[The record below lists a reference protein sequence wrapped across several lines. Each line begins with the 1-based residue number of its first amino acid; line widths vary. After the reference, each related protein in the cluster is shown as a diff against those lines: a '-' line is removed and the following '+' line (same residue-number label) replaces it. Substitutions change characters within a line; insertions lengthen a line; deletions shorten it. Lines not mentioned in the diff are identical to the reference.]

1 MKHLIYSLFASA
13 LLFSQSTSAQEVSR
27 AEFEALL
34 KRVQMLEQKLVEA
47 QSVSVD
53 EIAAETAI
61 RNTAT
66 TSDATA
72 EKSGI
77 IDRVISVMQS
87 REENVS
93 YPWMDA
99 QKWAQIKQG
108 MPVEAVLEILGKP
121 TLNEPSLHKRI
132 DYVFTYEGRRVATKK
147 RVEGKVRFY
156 KDRVANIELPE
167 L

>member
-1 MKHLIYSLFASA
+1 MKHLNLFVFAFTLLYSQFA
-13 LLFSQSTSAQEVSR
+13 TAQDVSR

-34 KRVQMLEQKLVEA
+34 KRVQMLEQQLK
-47 QSVSVD
+47 QTDSVSVD
-53 EIAAETAI
+53 AIAAEIAT
-61 RNTAT
+61 RNTAVAET
-66 TSDATA
+66 KV

-87 REENVS
+87 REENFS

-99 QKWAQIKQG
+99 QKWAQIKKG
-108 MPVEAVLEILGKP
+108 MPVDSVLQILGEP
-121 TLNEPSLHKRI
+121 NLNEPSLHKRI

-156 KDRVANIELPE
+156 KDRVANIEIPE